1 VAGNDV
7 LVLGPRAMTTGE
19 ERKDFHELYGDDP
32 FDDERRVV
40 PTVGRVRPRTFDFA
54 DGKRC

>member
-1 VAGNDV
+1 
-7 LVLGPRAMTTGE
+7 MTTGE